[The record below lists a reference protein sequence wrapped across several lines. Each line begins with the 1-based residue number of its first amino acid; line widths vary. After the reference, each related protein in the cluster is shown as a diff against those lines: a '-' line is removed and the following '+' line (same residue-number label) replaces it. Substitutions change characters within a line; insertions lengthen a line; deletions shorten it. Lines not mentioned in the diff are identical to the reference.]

1 MSTLLDSS
9 LYYVVAPPGIAKC
22 LFLKRFFAS
31 FYVHCIMPIRLS
43 GRRGRSYG
51 GLFVFVNRPVRVI
64 FYSLIL
70 STLSISAYPANAAS
84 PSPVPERAIVPTKVL
99 RLSVNDALGLFI
111 GQNLDVLIA
120 KYGIEYTKGQEVTA
134 RLFPNPLVSVGT
146 LSSYTQG
153 RTLANSGQL
162 FTQASQ
168 LFELAGKRGYRI
180 ESAGFGT
187 QSAEAAFEDAVRQLG
202 FTVKDTYYRIQLAQ
216 RRLILAEENRDR
228 FSRILDI
235 NTIRFKKGYIA
246 EVDLI
251 RIRLQM
257 VDFQSQVIQSLQEA
271 ESARGDLRQL
281 LRLSPKTALELT
293 TELDFRRIDPDIEKL
308 RVAALDV
315 RPDIRAKRYTFS
327 QRESDLKLAKAYRIP
342 DVTIGA
348 GYAVQGRQGPDN
360 PGQVALNAGIPLPLF
375 NRNQGGIHQ
384 AEASL
389 QTAEADLNKTVNLVE
404 NEVEVAYRNLL
415 QSRRL
420 VEAYVGGVLE
430 DARSTFTIVERA
442 YERGGAT
449 ILDLLDAARTSR
461 TIQQNY
467 IEALFNYQHNLF
479 QLESAVGQEISS

>member
-1 MSTLLDSS
+1 MFVDRQL
-9 LYYVVAPPGIAKC
+9 
-22 LFLKRFFAS
+22 R
-31 FYVHCIMPIRLS
+31 PIC
-43 GRRGRSYG
+43 Y
-51 GLFVFVNRPVRVI
+51 I
-64 FYSLIL
+64 IIL
-70 STLSISAYPANAAS
+70 SVLSVSPCPSSAAS
-84 PSPVPERAIVPTKVL
+84 PFQATEQATVASKPL
-99 RLSVNDALGLFI
+99 RLSVNDALDLFLR
-111 GQNLDVLIA
+111 QNLDVLIA
-120 KYGIEYTKGQEVTA
+120 KYGVEYTKGQEVTA

-153 RTLANSGQL
+153 RTLSNGGQL
-162 FTQASQ
+162 FTQVAQ

-202 FTVKDTYYRIQLAQ
+202 FTVKDTYYRIQLSQ
-216 RRLILAEENRDR
+216 RRLVLAEENRER
-228 FSRILDI
+228 FSRILAI
-235 NTIRFKKGYIA
+235 NTIRFNKGYIA

-257 VDFQSQVIQSLQEA
+257 VDFHSQVIRSLQEA
-271 ESARGDLRQL
+271 ESARSDLRQL
-281 LRLSPKTALELT
+281 LRLSPKTMLELT

-308 RVAALDV
+308 RVTALDV
-315 RPDIRAKRYTFS
+315 RPDIRAKRHTFS

-348 GYAVQGRQGPDN
+348 GYAIQGARGPDN
-360 PGQVALNAGIPLPLF
+360 PGQVSLNAGIPLPLF
-375 NRNQGGIHQ
+375 NRNQGGILQ
-384 AEASL
+384 AEVSL
-389 QTAEADLNKTVNLVE
+389 QSAEADLDKTINLVE

-420 VEAYVGGVLE
+420 VEAYFGEVLE
-430 DARSTFTIVERA
+430 DARATFSIVERA

-479 QLESAVGQEISS
+479 QLESAVGQEIRS

>member
-1 MSTLLDSS
+1 VVYTGDS
-9 LYYVVAPPGIAKC
+9 
-22 LFLKRFFAS
+22 
-31 FYVHCIMPIRLS
+31 
-43 GRRGRSYG
+43 
-51 GLFVFVNRPVRVI
+51 VFVDRQLRSICYLIV
-64 FYSLIL
+64 FSLL
-70 STLSISAYPANAAS
+70 GVSAYPSSAAS
-84 PSPVPERAIVPTKVL
+84 PSPASERATEASKAL
-99 RLSVNDALGLFI
+99 RLSLNDALGLFVS
-111 GQNLDVLIA
+111 QNLDVLIA

-134 RLFPNPLVSVGT
+134 RLFPNPLLSVGT

-153 RTLANSGQL
+153 RTLSNSGQL

-216 RRLILAEENRDR
+216 RRLVLAEENRDR
-228 FSRILDI
+228 FSRILEV

-257 VDFQSQVIQSLQEA
+257 VDFHSQVIRSLQEA

-293 TELDFRRIDPDIEKL
+293 TELGFRRIDPDIDTL

-315 RPDIRAKRYTFS
+315 RPDIRAKRHTYS
-327 QRESDLKLAKAYRIP
+327 QRATDLKLAKAYRIP

-348 GYAVQGRQGPDN
+348 GYAIQGAQGPDN
-360 PGQVALNAGIPLPLF
+360 PGQVALSAGIPLPLF
-375 NRNQGGIHQ
+375 NRNQGGIRQ
-384 AEASL
+384 AEVSL
-389 QTAEADLNKTVNLVE
+389 QSAEADLDKTINLVE

-420 VEAYVGGVLE
+420 VEAYVGEVLE
-430 DARSTFTIVERA
+430 DARSSLTIVERA

-461 TIQQNY
+461 SIQQNY
-467 IEALFNYQHNLF
+467 IEALFNYQHHLF
-479 QLESAVGQEISS
+479 QLESAVGQEIRS